1 MNDSPNLKTWSQ
13 ENLANFAA
21 KCYARLLAEQ
31 QANEQLRNDLKDAM
45 KLARIENMKD
55 NAQ

>member
-13 ENLANFAA
+13 ENLAGFAA
-21 KCYARLLAEQ
+21 ECYARFLAEQ